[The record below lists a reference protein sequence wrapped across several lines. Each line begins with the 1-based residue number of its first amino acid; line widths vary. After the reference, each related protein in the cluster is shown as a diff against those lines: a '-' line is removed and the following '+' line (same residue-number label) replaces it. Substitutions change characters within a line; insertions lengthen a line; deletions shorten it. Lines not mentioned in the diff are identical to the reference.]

1 MWEDT
6 CLWWITGGRKRPTVV
21 FRRLL
26 SVSIPSELWLYEAS
40 DIPLIQEQT
49 GACPTSSPGP
59 TPCLICAPFSL
70 ENKNCDGFPREGEE
84 M

>member
-1 MWEDT
+1 M
-6 CLWWITGGRKRPTVV
+6 GRHVSVV
-21 FRRLL
+21 DYWGKEASRSR
-26 SVSIPSELWLYEAS
+26 VQETPELWLYEAS
-40 DIPLIQEQT
+40 DVPLIQEQT

-59 TPCLICAPFSL
+59 TPCLICAPFTL